1 MIFSRLPSLVAKV
14 VGSPPHL
21 GISHIQVVANNIW
34 WAKQYHCMDITIR
47 WTCSFLSN
55 HFTDLDANPLKDQ
68 NKKSKTK
75 HNKKQI
81 HTIHCRLK
89 RKYNIKKSDKSIILT
104 CEVRINFQ
112 QLAVRRWICFWL
124 PVAHPLRR
132 WGHAPGSA
140 WNPDVSTIFFIH
152 ETTIPCFCS
161 GAFWSRF
168 WTLWEIFATLYKSH
182 RLPNPVI

>member
-89 RKYNIKKSDKSIILT
+89 RKYNIKKKVINPSFSPVKSGST
-104 CEVRINFQ
+104 SSNSRSVGGFVFGC
-112 QLAVRRWICFWL
+112 
-124 PVAHPLRR
+124 PLRIR
-132 WGHAPGSA
+132 YGVEDTRQVVHGILMFQRFFS
-140 WNPDVSTIFFIH
+140 STRR
-152 ETTIPCFCS
+152 
-161 GAFWSRF
+161 RF
-168 WTLWEIFATLYKSH
+168 RVFVQALFEADSEHCGKF
-182 RLPNPVI
+182 LPPFTNLTGCPTR